1 MANEVS
7 FFHAMRK
14 MSIEKE
20 IRETEMII
28 QVFDWSEEQWQ
39 KEPGVEYIDYYY
51 EKKNKLEELRKSLEE
66 CEADLQ
72 AAIASRK

>member
-7 FFHAMRK
+7 FFHAVRK

-20 IRETEMII
+20 IRETEMVV
-28 QVFDWSEEQWQ
+28 QVFEWAEEQWQ
-39 KEPGVEYIDYYY
+39 KEPGCEYIDFYT
-51 EKKNKLEELRKSLEE
+51 EQKNKLEELRKSLEK

-72 AAIASRK
+72 QAIENRK